1 MASAQV
7 RPLAITLRPSSSTNA
22 LGLDAGLVVGAAAL
36 TALAAQVVITLPF
49 TPVPIT
55 GQTFAVLVTASLLG
69 RVRAVA
75 AQVLY
80 LAAGAAGLHVFAG
93 GAHGLASLQGA
104 TGGYLVGFVLAAGVV
119 GRLAERGWDRRPW
132 SALGTMVLGNLVIY
146 AVALPWLYATVGAGL
161 CTHPF
166 FGAYIPTAVCGN
178 GFLLTLYAGLFPFV
192 VGDTVKL
199 LLAAAVPLS
208 AWEAVAVARRAGRT

>member
-1 MASAQV
+1 MATAQA
-7 RPLAITLRPSSSTNA
+7 RPLALTLRPSSSSRA
-22 LGLDAGLVVGAAAL
+22 AGLDAGLVVGAAAL

-75 AQVLY
+75 AQLLY
-80 LAAGAAGLHVFAG
+80 LLAGAAGLHVFAG
-93 GAHGLASLQGA
+93 GTHGLASLTGA
-104 TGGYLVGFVLAAGVV
+104 TGGYLVGFVAAAAVV
-119 GRLAERGWDRRPW
+119 GGLAERGWDRRPW
-132 SALGTMVLGNLVIY
+132 SAVGTMLLGNLVIY

-178 GFLLTLYAGLFPFV
+178 GFLLTIYAGFFPFV
-192 VGDTVKL
+192 IGDTLKL
-199 LLAAAVPLS
+199 VLAATIPAS
-208 AWEAVAVARRAGRT
+208 AWEAIRAAHRR